1 MKKIFL
7 EKNDIVDVI
16 LPATSCTSSEVQK
29 IKKFLKEIDLQTN
42 IFLEEKTVLKKA
54 QTNEFPAFDAKTRF
68 EQFKKAV
75 ENPNSKIIWCA
86 KGGYGCAEILPFLQ
100 KMKKPKTTKIFIGFS
115 DISAL
120 NKILIQDWGWEV
132 ITAPML
138 CQIINEQVSK
148 KSIKAIVDLI
158 FQKTKKLSYKLN
170 PLTTNNQQLT
180 TTITGGCLSVLV
192 NNFGTKNQIDWK
204 NKILFLEDEGET
216 GERLD
221 RYFHQ
226 IITISIE
233 QKKFPSAVILGN
245 FLQANPHG
253 TPKAKNIKIAIER
266 FATKLEELQ
275 IPLFEEKSKSL
286 GHSKNMLPIILG
298 KKVEINSS
306 GDFLQ
311 KI

>member
-16 LPATSCTSSEVQK
+16 LPGTSCSSSEIQK

-42 IFLEEKTVLKKA
+42 IFLEEKTVLKKS
-54 QTNEFPAFDAKTRF
+54 QNHEFPSFDPKIRF

-86 KGGYGCAEILPFLQ
+86 KGGYGAAEILPFLT
-100 KMKKPKTTKIFIGFS
+100 KMKKPRIQKIFIGFS

-120 NKILIQDWGWEV
+120 NKILIEDWGWEV
-132 ITAPML
+132 VTSPML
-138 CQIINEQVSK
+138 CQIVNEQVSR
-148 KSIKAIVDLI
+148 KSVKAIVDLI
-158 FQKTKKLSYKLN
+158 FGKTKELSYKLN
-170 PLTTNNQQLT
+170 PLTTNNQQP
-180 TTITGGCLSVLV
+180 TTITTGGCLSVLV
-192 NNFGTKNQIDWK
+192 NNFGTKNQINWK

-233 QKKFPSAVILGN
+233 QKKLPKTVILGN

-253 TPKAKNIKIAIER
+253 TPKAKNIEIAITR
-266 FATKLEELQ
+266 FAQKLAELK

-286 GHSKNMLPIILG
+286 GHSKDMMPIILG
-298 KKVEINSS
+298 KKSHINSS